1 MSNLV
6 GFFCMYCITEIVE
19 RVPTIYVS
27 HCKKIVE
34 TVWQLS
40 KFVEFILRIL
50 SFKLACII

>member
-27 HCKKIVE
+27 HCKQIVE

-40 KFVEFILRIL
+40 KFVECILRIL